1 MGWLNLTFEKL
12 LWRGGGGN
20 DLSFFRRGWGGL
32 ELFLRLGQGPSPGRQ
47 SKKPLVFLA
56 QVPSGESLSLCIH
69 TRGAHHRRDG
79 VSRWSRLQSSEV
91 RAFHPPFNS

>member
-12 LWRGGGGN
+12 LWRGGGRN
-20 DLSFFRRGWGGL
+20 DLSFVRRGWGGL

-56 QVPSGESLSLCIH
+56 QVPSGESLSLRLRIH
-69 TRGAHHRRDG
+69 TRGMQE
-79 VSRWSRLQSSEV
+79 RWTS
-91 RAFHPPFNS
+91 

>member
-1 MGWLNLTFEKL
+1 MTFL
-12 LWRGGGGN
+12 FLGGAGG
-20 DLSFFRRGWGGL
+20 GGL

-79 VSRWSRLQSSEV
+79 PVDGVSRWSRLQPSEV
-91 RAFHPPFNS
+91 RAFHPSFNS